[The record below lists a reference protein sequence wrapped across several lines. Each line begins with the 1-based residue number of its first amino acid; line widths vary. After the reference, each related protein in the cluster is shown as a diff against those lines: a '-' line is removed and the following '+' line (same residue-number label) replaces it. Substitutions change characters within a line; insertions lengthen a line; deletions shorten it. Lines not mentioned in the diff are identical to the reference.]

1 MIPELRARG
10 LLGLLDLE
18 LARSLTRLA
27 CEESAAV
34 ELAIALAS
42 RSVRMGHTCFP
53 IRMRAG
59 DLWPEEAGD
68 ALPEPTAWA
77 EALRKSPLL
86 SSGALVLDAENR
98 LYLRR
103 YWELENGVALELG
116 ARALGP
122 ALRAVDPAWLRE
134 TLSRVFGAE
143 QSAHREAAE
152 RALRHR
158 VTLLCGGPGT
168 GKTTTVASIA
178 ALLVEARRRQEG
190 RETEVLLI
198 APTGKSAARLSEAV
212 SRAKRSLVAVS
223 DAVSAIPEEART
235 VQQALGMRR
244 YGMSFRHDKR
254 RPLPADLIVLDEAS
268 MIDLS
273 LMHQLLEAAPRE
285 ARLIIVGD
293 PDQLTS
299 VEAGSVLRDLV
310 EANERTWWKDRVT
323 RLTKT
328 YRYDVGS
335 GIGGLLDA
343 IRNGDESAFGASV
356 EQTDDPAVVWSPLS
370 KLDDELDGATAR
382 WRVAL
387 SGESDLE
394 HFALRDRFMVLT
406 PFRKGR
412 IGTEQIGE
420 TIRRKLLSLGERRIA
435 SRVPIIV
442 EENDR
447 ELGVFNGDF
456 GLLRPSETGGLDAS
470 LQRELDEIRRVAE
483 SRLPRYSSAYAL
495 SVHKAQGSEFDEVMI
510 VFPEAASPL
519 LTRELLY
526 TAASRARK
534 RVRLVGPKQS
544 FIAALKRRSVR
555 HSGLVDAIERS
566 SDRRE
571 VPD

>member
-1 MIPELRARG
+1 MIAELRARG
-10 LLGLLDLE
+10 LLGPLDVE
-18 LARSLTRLA
+18 LARSLTRFA
-27 CEESAAV
+27 GDERAAV
-34 ELAIALAS
+34 ELAIALTS

-53 IRMRAG
+53 VRMRAEE
-59 DLWPEEAGD
+59 LLPEEASD
-68 ALPEPTAWA
+68 AWPEPNEWA
-77 EALRKSPLL
+77 EALRESPLL
-86 SSGALVLDAENR
+86 SDGALVLDGKGR

-103 YWELENGVALELG
+103 YWELENGIALELG
-116 ARALGP
+116 ARA
-122 ALRAVDPAWLRE
+122 RASEERAADPGWLAE
-134 TLSRVFGAE
+134 SLDRVFGAE
-143 QSAHREAAE
+143 EGAQREAAG

-168 GKTTTVASIA
+168 GKTTTLASIA
-178 ALLVEARRRQEG
+178 ALLVEARRKQDDC
-190 RETEVLLI
+190 ETEVLLI

-212 SRAKRSLVAVS
+212 SRAKRSLVAAS
-223 DAVSAIPEEART
+223 DVLSAIPEEART

-254 RPLPADLIVLDEAS
+254 RPLSADLIILDEAS

-285 ARLIIVGD
+285 ARLIVVGD

-310 EANERTWWKDRVT
+310 EANERTWWQDHVT

-328 YRYDVGS
+328 YRYDIGS

-343 IRNGDESAFGASV
+343 IRNGDEIAFEACVG
-356 EQTDDPAVVWSPLS
+356 QTEDPTVVWSPLS
-370 KLDDELDGATAR
+370 KLQGELDVASAR
-382 WRVAL
+382 WRFAL
-387 SGESDLE
+387 AAESDRE
-394 HFALRDRFMVLT
+394 HFTLRNRFIVLT

-412 IGTEQIGE
+412 IGTERLGE
-420 TIRRKLLSLGERRIA
+420 TIRRRLVSSGERRIA

-456 GLLRPSETGGLDAS
+456 GLLRPGDSGGLDAS
-470 LQRELDEIRRVAE
+470 LYREPDDVRRVAE
-483 SRLPRYSSAYAL
+483 SRLPRYSGAYAL
-495 SVHKAQGSEFDEVMI
+495 SVHKAQGSEFEEVMV

-526 TAASRARK
+526 TAVSRARK

-555 HSGLVDAIERS
+555 HSGLVDAI
-566 SDRRE
+566 DGLT
-571 VPD
+571 DAL